1 MKVCLYPMC
10 SFCEKLVLTQSS
22 HRIQALQALGGL
34 GSHGRVPS
42 LSAYNKIIDQ
52 IQFKHY
58 YPTAGSNVREFID
71 RTGEP
76 VIPAVAKYF
85 DRAKMLDVP
94 ELTQLFK

>member
-1 MKVCLYPMC
+1 
-10 SFCEKLVLTQSS
+10 LT
-22 HRIQALQALGGL
+22 R
-34 GSHGRVPS
+34 
-42 LSAYNKIIDQ
+42 

-58 YPTAGSNVREFID
+58 YPTAGSNVKELID

-85 DRAKMLDVP
+85 DRAKMLDVH